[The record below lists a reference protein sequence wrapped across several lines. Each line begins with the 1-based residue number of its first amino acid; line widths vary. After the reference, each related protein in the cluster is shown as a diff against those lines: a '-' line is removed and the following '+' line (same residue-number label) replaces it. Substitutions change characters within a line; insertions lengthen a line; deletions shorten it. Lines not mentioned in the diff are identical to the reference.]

1 MEEKRRW
8 IERGDVMGEY
18 RKDEKNSSKSMVL
31 ISLLPHI
38 HMLSRKTEYVCIEI

>member
-18 RKDEKNSSKSMVL
+18 RKDEKNSNKSMVL
-31 ISLLPHI
+31 ISLFPPSHT
-38 HMLSRKTEYVCIEI
+38 HA